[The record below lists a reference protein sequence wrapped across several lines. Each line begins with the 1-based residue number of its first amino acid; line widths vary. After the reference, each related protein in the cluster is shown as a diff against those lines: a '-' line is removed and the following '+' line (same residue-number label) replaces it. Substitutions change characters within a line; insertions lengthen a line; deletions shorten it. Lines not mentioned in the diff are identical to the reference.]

1 MAKQNEIRI
10 TNVPSDIK
18 NDLEN
23 IAGNMGISL
32 SAMLKPKL
40 REIRDSYSDKMKK
53 KPEKD

>member
-10 TNVPSDIK
+10 TNVPLDVK

-23 IAGNMGISL
+23 IASNIGISL

-40 REIRDSYSDKMKK
+40 REIRDGYSEKMRVKR
-53 KPEKD
+53 ES

>member
-10 TNVPSDIK
+10 TNVPLDVK

-23 IAGNMGISL
+23 IAGNIGVTL

-53 KPEKD
+53 KPDRD